1 MRSTGSTGDE
11 VQRRGGEDQR
21 LRCHRRGGREEGL
34 LYKAQK
40 EVSNQS
46 VSLGGAQEMV
56 SFSVLFLVSVFV
68 FVSGMWPGWMQR

>member
-1 MRSTGSTGDE
+1 MSSK
-11 VQRRGGEDQR
+11 
-21 LRCHRRGGREEGL
+21 GREEEEGL
-34 LYKAQK
+34 LYKAHK

-68 FVSGMWPGWMQR
+68 FVSGMWPGWMQI